1 MGIVPGLLALQRAVR
16 VVRPRCGGETS
27 RGWCFLGSMMSAS
40 CSLPAHWWGADP
52 AAVMT
57 AFCLRRVFWGISPC
71 AEAHPHLAGGSD
83 SALCRG
89 RQAGARTA
97 GGDVD
102 VVDQPQQMARA
113 ADRGDSAPGGPALVL
128 DPAGQQGV
136 GLRPEPLAA
145 PAGGVAGMSMSRTST
160 AECCGWGMATY

>member
-1 MGIVPGLLALQRAVR
+1 MRSARTAGDEA
-16 VVRPRCGGETS
+16 S
-27 RGWCFLGSMMSAS
+27 RGWCFLGSMMSA
-40 CSLPAHWWGADP
+40 
-52 AAVMT
+52 
-57 AFCLRRVFWGISPC
+57 FCLRRVFWVIFPC
-71 AEAHPHLAGGSD
+71 AEAHPHLAGGSN